1 MEEHGILWVHL
12 IPGLNALPENVASS
26 IVVLLIL
33 LSLSLV
39 YSIRSRNLEARVV
52 PKGSPRL
59 EETIDALVG
68 LVDGLAEQMMGERT
82 KHYLPLLGSLFLY
95 ILLSN
100 LVGLIPGFVPPTSN
114 ISTNFGMSLVVF
126 VLYNVYGFKENGAAY
141 LKHFMGP
148 ILLLSWLMFPI
159 EVLSHLV
166 RPVSLA
172 VRLMGNMFGD
182 HMVLSIFS
190 GLIPVGIPVIF
201 LALGT
206 FVAVIQA
213 FVFTL
218 LSTIYIALSTAH
230 DH

>member
-12 IPGLNALPENVASS
+12 IPGLSALPENVASS

-68 LVDGLAEQMMGERT
+68 LVDGLAEEMMGERT
-82 KHYLPLLGSLFLY
+82 RHYLPLLGSLFLY

-126 VLYNVYGFKENGAAY
+126 VLYNVYGFKENGAGY

>member
-126 VLYNVYGFKENGAAY
+126 VLYNVYGFKENGAGY

>member
-12 IPGLNALPENVASS
+12 IPGLNALPEHVAGSV
-26 IVVLLIL
+26 VVLLIL
-33 LSLSLV
+33 SSLSLA
-39 YSIRSRNLEARVV
+39 YYLRTRNLEARAV

-59 EETIDALVG
+59 EETFDALVG
-68 LVDGLAEQMMGERT
+68 LVDGLAEQIIGERT
-82 KHYLPLLGSLFLY
+82 RHYLPLLGALFLY
-95 ILLSN
+95 ILFSN
-100 LVGLIPGFVPPTSN
+100 LIGLIPGFIPPTSN

-126 VLYNVYGFKENGAAY
+126 VMYNAYGFKENGVSY

-148 ILLLSWLMFPI
+148 ILVLSWLMFPI

-190 GLIPVGIPVIF
+190 GLIPIGIPVIF
-201 LALGT
+201 IALGA

-213 FVFTL
+213 LVFTL
-218 LSTIYIALSTAH
+218 LSTIYIALSTTH